1 MNLYWKIQKQSIVI
15 KEEAGIKISA
25 KNIPWFN
32 NVLKKEPAHNIETIF
47 LKKTK

>member
-1 MNLYWKIQKQSIVI
+1 LLL

-25 KNIPWFN
+25 KDIPWFN